1 MSRPEHGLVL
11 GKFYPPH
18 AGHHHLIRTAE
29 AGCERLTVL
38 VSHATV
44 ESIPMEARMAWLQ
57 EAHPGVRVI
66 GAVDDVHMDL
76 HSEEVWNAHMAV
88 FKAAVPERVDA
99 VFTSESYGEELAR
112 RFGAVHVEVD
122 LDRARFP
129 VSGTK
134 VREDPAGC
142 WEYLEGPVRAGLA
155 LRVVAVGA
163 ESTGTTTV
171 AEDLAAHYRGRGGVW
186 AATRC
191 VPEYGRAFSEERL
204 RALRRER
211 PGAVWA
217 DVRFATEDFPV
228 IAERQNALEEA
239 AAREGGPVLF
249 CDTDAFAT
257 AVWHERYVGG
267 RNPGVEPFAAAL
279 RHDLYLLADHE
290 GVPFE
295 DDGLRDGEGLRPW
308 MTGRFEQE
316 LERTGRPYVML
327 RGPREARLA
336 QAVAAVDELIG
347 RGWRFAAPLPEYR

>member
-1 MSRPEHGLVL
+1 VSRPEHGLVL

-38 VSHATV
+38 VSKATV
-44 ESIPMEARMAWLQ
+44 ESVPLADRVAWLG
-57 EAHPGVRVI
+57 EAHPGVRVV
-66 GAVDDVHMDL
+66 GTVDDVHMDL
-76 HSEEVWNAHMAV
+76 GSAAVWDAHMAI

-122 LDRARFP
+122 RDRVRFP

-134 VREDPAGC
+134 VREDPVGC
-142 WEYLEGPVRAGLA
+142 WEYLEAPVRAGLA

-163 ESTGTTTV
+163 ESTGTTTI
-171 AEDLAAHYRGRGGVW
+171 AEALAGHYRDRGGVW

-191 VPEYGRAFSEERL
+191 VPEYGRAFSEEKLREL
-204 RALRRER
+204 RAAD
-211 PGAVWA
+211 PGARWA
-217 DVRFATEDFPV
+217 DVRFAAEDFPV
-228 IAERQNALEEA
+228 IAERQNDLEEA
-239 AAREGGPVLF
+239 AARVGGPVLF

-267 RNPGVEPFAAAL
+267 RNPDVDPFAAAI

-295 DDGLRDGEGLRPW
+295 DDGLRDGEHLRPW
-308 MTGRFEQE
+308 MTGRFEAE
-316 LERTGRPYVML
+316 LERTGRPYVKL
-327 RGPREARLA
+327 RGPHERRLGE
-336 QAVAAVDELIG
+336 AVAAVDALIG
-347 RGWRFAAPLPEYR
+347 GGWCFARPLPEYR